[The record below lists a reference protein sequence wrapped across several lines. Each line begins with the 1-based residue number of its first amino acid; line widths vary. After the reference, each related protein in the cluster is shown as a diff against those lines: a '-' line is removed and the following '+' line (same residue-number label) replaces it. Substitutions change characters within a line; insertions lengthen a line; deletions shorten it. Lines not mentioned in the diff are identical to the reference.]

1 MVKKVKYVDGF
12 VPRSRIN
19 GRTVGVGSGTVKGRG
34 KGSKQ
39 AKSTNSRRIAIDD
52 FTKPIG
58 TLDLTSDQIDKD
70 LQRHAKK
77 KGKKPKKGKKQ
88 HKKWSKKRK
97 IITGII
103 IFLVLLL
110 AGAGALYIWG
120 QDLLN
125 KLSNGNIGLWDII
138 TAKDV
143 ELKKDA
149 NGRSNILVLGT
160 SGYDMGG
167 SDHDGA
173 QLTDSIMILSIDQE
187 TKDVAMMS
195 LPRDLYVGGTCTET
209 GKVNEIYWCNNQDGT
224 DELGGA
230 KAAMEEIGEILGIDF
245 QYYAHINWGAL
256 VQVVD
261 ALGGVT
267 VTLDE
272 DIADDWTNTFIEAGV
287 PTTINGEQALG
298 LARARHGTASG
309 DFTRGA
315 SQQKILLAI
324 RDKMVENGL
333 SLLQVMDIMG
343 AVGDNVRT
351 DFNADEVKTLYNLA
365 KDFPMEN
372 IRQISLYDPEGTNS
386 YVTTGTLGNG
396 ISYVLPVAGNYN
408 YTDIQA
414 YIKRMLSSDEL
425 AREGADL
432 LVLNSTGQAGVAGS
446 EQEKLEEKGF
456 NVAYIDDAPE
466 GTCDKKAC
474 VYILNEKM
482 TKTAEKL
489 KEFYGLEE
497 LSDYENIP
505 IDYYV
510 KPPYDFII
518 ILGNNITTE

>member
-12 VPRSRIN
+12 APRSGTKN
-19 GRTVGVGSGTVKGRG
+19 RTVGINSGAKKSKRN
-34 KGSKQ
+34 GSKQ
-39 AKSTNSRRIAIDD
+39 AKNTNSRRIAIDD

-70 LQRHAKK
+70 LQKQAK
-77 KGKKPKKGKKQ
+77 KGKKSKKAKKQ

-97 IITGII
+97 IITGIV
-103 IFLVLLL
+103 IFLVMLA
-110 AGAGALYIWG
+110 AGAVALYLWG
-120 QDLLN
+120 QGLLN
-125 KLSNGNIGLWDII
+125 KLSNGNIGLWDVI

-149 NGRSNILVLGT
+149 NGRTNILVLGT

-173 QLTDSIMILSIDQE
+173 QLTDSIMILSLDQE
-187 TKDVAMMS
+187 TKDVAMLS
-195 LPRDLYVGGTCTET
+195 LPRDLYVGNTCTAT
-209 GKVNEIYWCNNQDGT
+209 GKVNEVYWCNNQDGT

-230 KAAMEEIGEILGIDF
+230 KAAMEQIGEILGIDF

-272 DIADDWTNTFIEAGV
+272 DVADDWTNTFINAGV

-372 IRQISLYDPEGTNS
+372 IRQISLYDPEGENS

-408 YTDIQA
+408 YKDIQA
-414 YIKRMLSSDEL
+414 YVKKMLSSDEL
-425 AREGADL
+425 AREGAEI
-432 LVLNSTGQAGVAGS
+432 LVLNGTNTAGVAGV
-446 EQEKLEEKGF
+446 EKTKLEEKGF
-456 NVAYIDDAPE
+456 TVAYIDDAPE
-466 GTCDKKAC
+466 GTCEKVAC
-474 VYILNEKM
+474 VYILNDKAV
-482 TKTAEKL
+482 KTAEKL
-489 KEFYGLEE
+489 KEYYGLET
-497 LSDYENIP
+497 LGSYENIP
-505 IDYYV
+505 ITYYQ

-518 ILGNNITTE
+518 ILGKASSAE

>member
-12 VPRSRIN
+12 APRSSTR
-19 GRTVGVGSGTVKGRG
+19 GRTVGINNGAKRNRRS
-34 KGSKQ
+34 GSKQ

-52 FTKPIG
+52 FTKPVG

-70 LQRHAKK
+70 LQKQNK
-77 KGKKPKKGKKQ
+77 KGKKNKKAKKAKKQ

-103 IFLVLLL
+103 VFLILIG
-110 AGAGALYIWG
+110 AGVGALYIWG
-120 QDLLN
+120 QGILN
-125 KLSNGNIGLWDII
+125 KLSNGNIGIWDVI

-149 NGRSNILVLGT
+149 NGRTNVLVLGT
-160 SGYDMGG
+160 SGYEMDG
-167 SDHDGA
+167 SGHDGA
-173 QLTDSIMILSIDQE
+173 FLTDSIMILSLDQE

-195 LPRDLYVGGTCTET
+195 LPRDLYVGNTCTAT
-209 GKVNEIYWCNNQDGT
+209 GKVNEIYWCSNQDGT
-224 DELGGA
+224 DELSGA
-230 KAAMEEIGEILGIDF
+230 KAAMEQIGDILGIDF

-256 VQVVD
+256 KQVVD

-272 DIADDWTNTFIEAGV
+272 DIADDWTNTFINAGV
-287 PTTINGEQALG
+287 PTTINGDQAVG

-351 DFNADEVKTLYNLA
+351 DFNADEVKSLYNLA

-372 IRQISLYDPEGTNS
+372 IRQISLYDPEGVNS

-396 ISYVLPVAGNYN
+396 ISYVLPVAGNLN
-408 YTDIQA
+408 YSEIQA
-414 YIKRMLSSDEL
+414 YLKKMLNSNDLE
-425 AREGADL
+425 REGAEL
-432 LVLNSTGQAGVAGS
+432 QVLNGTSEAGMAGS
-446 EQEKLEEKGF
+446 EKTKLEEKGF
-456 NVAYIDDAPE
+456 SVASIDDAPE
-466 GTCDKKAC
+466 GTCSNKVC
-474 VYILNEKM
+474 VYVLNDKLV
-482 TKTAEKL
+482 KTAEKL
-489 KEFYGLEE
+489 KEFYGLET
-497 LSDYENIP
+497 LDSYENIP
-505 IDYYV
+505 ITYYT
-510 KPPYDFII
+510 KPAYDFII
-518 ILGNNITTE
+518 ILGKTE